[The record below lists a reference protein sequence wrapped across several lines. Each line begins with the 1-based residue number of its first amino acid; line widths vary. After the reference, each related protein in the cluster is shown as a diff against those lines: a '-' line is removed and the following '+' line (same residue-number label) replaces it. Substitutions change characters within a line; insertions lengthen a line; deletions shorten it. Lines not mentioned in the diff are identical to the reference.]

1 MLPFMITWLDFK
13 DITLR
18 YLYLRRVLM
27 PRVLLDISPCEIIL
41 VEKDKYFM
49 ISLIYGFLKKKKK
62 TREQNKTKTN

>member
-41 VEKDKYFM
+41 VEKDKYYI
-49 ISLIYGFLKKKKK
+49 ISLIYGF
-62 TREQNKTKTN
+62 

>member
-1 MLPFMITWLDFK
+1 
-13 DITLR
+13 
-18 YLYLRRVLM
+18 M

-62 TREQNKTKTN
+62 QENKIKQKQTDKYREHTNSDQREEAVGGG